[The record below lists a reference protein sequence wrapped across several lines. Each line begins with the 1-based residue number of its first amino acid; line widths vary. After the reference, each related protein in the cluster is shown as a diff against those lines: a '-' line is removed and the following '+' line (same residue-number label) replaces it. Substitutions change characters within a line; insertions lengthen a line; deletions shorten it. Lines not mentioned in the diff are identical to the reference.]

1 MVKEICFKD
10 YKNIEWKIYLCQED
24 AEILKVKTNHG
35 LENERAEKF
44 EYISLSDNE
53 NLIIARVATICVD
66 VFEQICNYGKVIGM
80 DIPISELFKI
90 IKSFDE

>member
-10 YKNIEWKIYLCQED
+10 YNNIEWKIYLCQENS
-24 AEILKVKTNHG
+24 EIIQVKKNYG
-35 LENERAEKF
+35 LENEQVEKF
-44 EYISLSDNE
+44 EYISLDDNT
-53 NLIIARVATICVD
+53 NLVISRVRTICVN
-66 VFEQICNYGKVIGM
+66 VFEQVCNYGKVIGM